1 MSLDVALKNFAD
13 AFAAGAEN
21 IGTVEY
27 RAPQPIVEPIPL
39 GAVLRDYYERLRFSD
54 RPLVGGRLLLKL
66 FPLDWLEAAQH
77 GWRWVPSKSGPLTE
91 NPVWNKHWIV
101 IADRNGDAL
110 VVDDSTASGV
120 VTGHIGSFNVKIAD
134 DLASFFQVMAEA
146 MTLEANTFNYDVLDD
161 ELNPMPD
168 FLDEVRAIAL
178 RILGPD
184 GAEGFMEFFFG

>member
-13 AFAAGAEN
+13 AFAAGTEN

-27 RAPQPIVEPIPL
+27 RPPQPFVEPIPL

-77 GWRWVPSKSGPLTE
+77 GWRWIRNNNGLVTE
-91 NPVWNKHWIV
+91 NPIWNKHWIV
-101 IADRNGDAL
+101 IADRNGDAI
-110 VVDDSTASGV
+110 VVDNSTPGGV
-120 VTGHIGSFNVKIAD
+120 VTGHIGSFNVRIAD

-146 MTLEANTFNYDVLDD
+146 MTLEASTFNYDVLDD
-161 ELNPMPD
+161 ELNPIPN
-168 FLDEVRAIAL
+168 FLDAVSAIAL
-178 RILGPD
+178 RVLGPD
-184 GAEGFMEFFFG
+184 GEEGFMEFFFG